1 MLKKCLIVFKNNFV
15 HLPRKSVVLFSDFND
30 LFLVIKYKNL
40 HNKAKLYQYERTIN
54 WQTSQNWNSSC
65 D

>member
-1 MLKKCLIVFKNNFV
+1 MVFENNFV
-15 HLPRKSVVLFSDFND
+15 HLPQKSVILFSDFND

-40 HNKAKLYQYERTIN
+40 HNKTKLYQYERTIN